1 MTRQSRTF
9 TAEIRAV
16 PGSNGRQ
23 FWTMPVAYDVV
34 DDYGTIWNPGVFG
47 RSVEEKL
54 PALMYGH
61 AGWNDIDQVMG
72 GAIDYRDGDR
82 GPEALYELLDFD
94 AQPKARI
101 FAALIEDRGNGSKP
115 FMRDMSVGF
124 ERWEWTGP
132 GGVRDLDATDREMR
146 GRLGRPAVERMLAA
160 GWDET
165 SLVVAGAVPG
175 AQALTG
181 ARMVQTRSGLTVAMD
196 DVVELAKRK
205 AAGKLTD
212 EEAQEALRILGG
224 GDETWSEENSVTVD
238 GDATEQIED
247 DTDDVLAEA
256 DEVLEQLES

>member
-1 MTRQSRTF
+1 MSTRDHRTF

-23 FWTMPVAYDVV
+23 FWTMPVAYNVV
-34 DDYGTIWNPGVFG
+34 DDYGTIWNQGVFT
-47 RSVEEKL
+47 RSAAEKM

-101 FAALIEDRGNGSKP
+101 FAALIEERADGGKP

-124 ERWEWTGP
+124 ERWDWTGP
-132 GGVRDLDATDREMR
+132 GGSRQLDDADREMR
-146 GRLGRPAVERMLAA
+146 GRLGRPAVERMLEA

-175 AQALTG
+175 AKALTG
-181 ARMVQTRSGLTVAMD
+181 ARMVQTRSGLTVPLD

-205 AAGKLTD
+205 AAGDLTD
-212 EEAQEALRILGG
+212 DEAQEALRMLGVG
-224 GDETWSEENSVTVD
+224 EELPPPAGDTGTEIDDDEID
-238 GDATEQIED
+238 GA
-247 DTDDVLAEA
+247 LAEA
-256 DEVLEQLES
+256 DALLSELED